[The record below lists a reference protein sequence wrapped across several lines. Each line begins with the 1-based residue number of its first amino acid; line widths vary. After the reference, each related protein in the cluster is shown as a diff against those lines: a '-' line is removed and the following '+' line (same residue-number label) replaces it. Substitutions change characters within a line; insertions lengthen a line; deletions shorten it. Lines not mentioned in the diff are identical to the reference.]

1 MPQAKKNE
9 NKKFVKAQL
18 GIYSIN
24 PAVGS
29 TIINER
35 HPRLN
40 ASLDQKK
47 AAFIEEAGWI
57 CDGLIS
63 LGTWKTIPV

>member
-35 HPRLN
+35 HPQLN

-47 AAFIEEAGWI
+47 AAFIEEAG
-57 CDGLIS
+57 
-63 LGTWKTIPV
+63 